1 MRLHTAC
8 WAIRRCCI
16 TVGWGEL
23 EWALA
28 SPIEVT
34 RVDIISFSFFKKW
47 ANPGLFFVYLWT
59 FQKINTNFTINQC
72 EKCPSSI
79 RRRDSNPRP
88 FEHESSPITTR
99 PGLPPSDVISLNA
112 DQVCNTTEASARLLS
127 SRFKRGGRSHYTWKV
142 QPFLF
147 CCKKAFLTASSSA
160 AAAAKKQTK
169 RQRRISSRLPLQRI
183 VRYCKNE
190 LKGRKKD
197 SFLGRSFFFILNL
210 LVFCRI
216 SKFDPTRA
224 SVDFIN

>member
-79 RRRDSNPRP
+79 RGSRPRTL
-88 FEHESSPITTR
+88 FLWMQIKF
-99 PGLPPSDVISLNA
+99 VIQQRLVRASY
-112 DQVCNTTEASARLLS
+112 QVASEG
-127 SRFKRGGRSHYTWKV
+127 GGRSHYTWKV

-147 CCKKAFLTASSSA
+147 CCKKTFLTASSAA

>member
-8 WAIRRCCI
+8 LAIRRCCI

-79 RRRDSNPRP
+79 RGSRPRTL
-88 FEHESSPITTR
+88 FLWMQIKFVIQQRLVRASYQVASKGGAVPITHER
-99 PGLPPSDVISLNA
+99 FSLFYFAVKRHFWRLHHQQQQLQRNKQNVNGEF
-112 DQVCNTTEASARLLS
+112 QV
-127 SRFKRGGRSHYTWKV
+127 G
-142 QPFLF
+142 FLF
-147 CCKKAFLTASSSA
+147 SELSDIVKMSWKGE
-160 AAAAKKQTK
+160 K
-169 RQRRISSRLPLQRI
+169 RIH
-183 VRYCKNE
+183 
-190 LKGRKKD
+190 
-197 SFLGRSFFFILNL
+197 F
-210 LVFCRI
+210 
-216 SKFDPTRA
+216 
-224 SVDFIN
+224 

>member
-34 RVDIISFSFFKKW
+34 RVDIISFSFFKKMGQPW
-47 ANPGLFFVYLWT
+47 PLFRLSSDFS
-59 FQKINTNFTINQC
+59 KNQY
-72 EKCPSSI
+72 KFYNKSMWKMSI
-79 RRRDSNPRP
+79 QY
-88 FEHESSPITTR
+88 T
-99 PGLPPSDVISLNA
+99 GLPPSDVISLNA